1 MSKTISDKVI
11 RNHAGNAPFSTI
23 LEANLSRRTLT
34 RGGLS
39 AALAVFSGSML
50 AACGGGSDDKVAE
63 PGPAPQPTPD
73 PKPELKLGFES
84 LPTSMTDA
92 CVVPAGYVAH
102 VLGAWGTPLNDKAAD
117 WKSDGSNTAE
127 DQLNATGMHHDG
139 MHFFPLEGSSTEGL
153 LVVNHEYIDENALHP
168 NGPTGTGS
176 GEKRPAEEVRK
187 EINAHGVAVMHIKKN
202 ASNWEIVKNSKY
214 NRRFTSATP
223 MDLAGPVAKTDWVKT
238 AFSKDGSQIRGTNN
252 NCGNGT
258 TPWGTYITAE
268 ENWAACFVNQ
278 VAVLPEHQKRVGMST
293 KRGRYLWET
302 AAGDASEK
310 DGEFARFNITE
321 TGATA
326 LDDYRNEVN
335 GFGYLVEIDPYDP
348 SSVATKRTAMG
359 RFAHEGAAY
368 SLPEAGKPLAFYTGD
383 DSRFEYI
390 YRYVSDAV
398 WDPADAKRSDRLAV
412 GNKYL
417 DKGTLFVARFN
428 ENGTGTWL
436 PLTLDSVGKD
446 GSKLG
451 SKYKSIE
458 EILINTRGAADFV
471 GATPM
476 DRPEW
481 TAVNPT
487 NGDVYLTLTNNTSRN
502 ATTGTNAANPRLN
515 NVNGHIIR
523 WHDDAGKN
531 SFQWEIFVFGANA
544 GADPDINRSGLTELN
559 QLASPDGI
567 AFDDRGILWVQTDN
581 GIDGGR
587 KNDVAKAT
595 NDQMLAV
602 IPGALADSKATGPVI
617 NASNQGELR
626 RFFIGP
632 NEAEITGFAYTP
644 DHSTI
649 FLNVQHPVNWPAYD
663 TSDATALPSGTVRP
677 RSSTVVIQK
686 KDGGPVGV

>member
-84 LPTSMTDA
+84 LSPSMTDA

-168 NGPTGTGS
+168 NGPTGTSS

-223 MDLAGPVAKTDWVKT
+223 MNLAGPVAKTDWVKT

-278 VAVLPEHQKRVGMST
+278 VAVLPEHQKRVGVST
-293 KRGRYLWET
+293 KSGRYLWET

-348 SSVATKRTAMG
+348 FSVATKRTAMG

-544 GADPDINRSGLTELN
+544 GADADTNRSGLTELN

-644 DHSTI
+644 DYSTI
-649 FLNVQHPVNWPAYD
+649 FLNVQHPVNWPAYG

>member
-84 LPTSMTDA
+84 LSPSMTDA

-168 NGPTGTGS
+168 HGPTGTGS

-202 ASNWEIVKNSKY
+202 GSNWEIVKNSKY

-223 MDLAGPVAKTDWVKT
+223 MNLAGPVAKTDWVKT

-278 VAVLPEHQKRVGMST
+278 VAVLPEHQKRVGVST

-368 SLPEAGKPLAFYTGD
+368 SLPEAGRPLAFYTGD

-417 DKGTLFVARFN
+417 DKGTLYVARFN
-428 ENGTGTWL
+428 EDGTGTWL

-531 SFQWEIFVFGANA
+531 SFQWEIFVFGSNA
-544 GADPDINRSGLTELN
+544 GADADTNRSGLTELN

-644 DHSTI
+644 DYSTI
-649 FLNVQHPVNWPAYD
+649 FLNVQHPVNWPAYG